1 MNLRNSIMAVL
12 AAAVLAAVPG
22 EACAAGQQQSA
33 SAAATVK
40 KERNHIRSGN
50 KLYNAKRYA
59 EAEVEYRKALQANQ
73 RSVIAQ
79 YNLAL
84 SLIRQSGASQQGSK
98 DNPASQAAQLLQN
111 VVKMTGGDKPLQ
123 SRAYYNLGNIAYGAQ
138 DYKNAAELYKWALRL
153 NPADNEARYN
163 LRMAQLKMKDNNQ
176 NKNQNKQNQN
186 KDKDKDKD
194 KNKQQQNQQQKQ
206 QPQPQSDMSQQN
218 VDQILKTMQDEERA
232 TQQKMNAAKQR
243 MQQAERMRTRNK
255 W

>member
-1 MNLRNSIMAVL
+1 MNLKNSIMAVMAAAAL
-12 AAAVLAAVPG
+12 AAAPCQTAA
-22 EACAAGQQQSA
+22 AASQQQSA

-40 KERNHIRSGN
+40 NERNHIRSGN

-84 SLIRQSGASQQGSK
+84 SLIRQSGASQQGGK

-111 VVKMTGGDKPLQ
+111 VVKMTGNDKPLQ

-163 LRMAQLKMKDNNQ
+163 LRMAQLKMKNNNQ

-186 KDKDKDKD
+186 KDKDKDK
-194 KNKQQQNQQQKQ
+194 NKPQPQNQKQ
-206 QPQPQSDMSQQN
+206 QPQPQQFDMSQQN

>member
-12 AAAVLAAVPG
+12 AAAVLAAAPG
-22 EACAAGQQQSA
+22 EVCAAGQQHSA
-33 SAAATVK
+33 TAAATVK

-84 SLIRQSGASQQGSK
+84 ALIRQSGASQQGSK
-98 DNPASQAAQLLQN
+98 DNPATQAAQLLQN
-111 VVKMTGGDKPLQ
+111 VVKMTGNDKPLQ

-194 KNKQQQNQQQKQ
+194 KNKPQPQNQKQ

>member
-1 MNLRNSIMAVL
+1 MNLKNSIMAVMAAAAL
-12 AAAVLAAVPG
+12 AAATCQTAA
-22 EACAAGQQQSA
+22 AAPQQQSA

-84 SLIRQSGASQQGSK
+84 SLIRQSGASQQGGK

-111 VVKMTGGDKPLQ
+111 VVKMTGNDKPLQ

-163 LRMAQLKMKDNNQ
+163 LRMAQLKMKNNQ

-186 KDKDKDKD
+186 KDKDKDK
-194 KNKQQQNQQQKQ
+194 NKPQPQNQKQ
-206 QPQPQSDMSQQN
+206 QPQPQQSDMSQQN

>member
-1 MNLRNSIMAVL
+1 MNLKNSIMAVM
-12 AAAVLAAVPG
+12 AAAALSAAP
-22 EACAAGQQQSA
+22 CQTAAAAPQQQSA

-84 SLIRQSGASQQGSK
+84 SLIRQSGASQQGGK

-111 VVKMTGGDKPLQ
+111 VVKMTGNDKPLQ

-163 LRMAQLKMKDNNQ
+163 LRMAQLKMKNNQ

-186 KDKDKDKD
+186 KDKDKDK
-194 KNKQQQNQQQKQ
+194 NKPQPQNQKQ
-206 QPQPQSDMSQQN
+206 QPQPQQSDMSQQN

>member
-1 MNLRNSIMAVL
+1 MNLKNSIMAVMAAAAL
-12 AAAVLAAVPG
+12 AAAPCQTAA
-22 EACAAGQQQSA
+22 AAPQQQSA

-84 SLIRQSGASQQGSK
+84 SLIRQSGASQQGGK

-111 VVKMTGGDKPLQ
+111 VVKMTGNDKPLQ

-163 LRMAQLKMKDNNQ
+163 LRMAQLKMKNNQ

-186 KDKDKDKD
+186 KDKDKDK
-194 KNKQQQNQQQKQ
+194 NKPQPQNQKQ
-206 QPQPQSDMSQQN
+206 QPQPQQSDMSQQN

>member
-1 MNLRNSIMAVL
+1 MNLKNSIMAVM
-12 AAAVLAAVPG
+12 AAAALSAAT
-22 EACAAGQQQSA
+22 CQTAAAAPQQQSA

-84 SLIRQSGASQQGSK
+84 SLIRQSGASQQGGK

-111 VVKMTGGDKPLQ
+111 VVKMTGNDKPLQ

-163 LRMAQLKMKDNNQ
+163 LRMAQLKMKNNQ

-186 KDKDKDKD
+186 KDKDKDK
-194 KNKQQQNQQQKQ
+194 NKPQPQNQKQ
-206 QPQPQSDMSQQN
+206 QPQPQQSDMSQQN

>member
-1 MNLRNSIMAVL
+1 MNLKNSIMAVMAAAAL
-12 AAAVLAAVPG
+12 AAPCQTAA
-22 EACAAGQQQSA
+22 AAPQQQSA

-84 SLIRQSGASQQGSK
+84 SLIRQSGASQQGGK

-111 VVKMTGGDKPLQ
+111 VVKMTGNDKPLQ

-163 LRMAQLKMKDNNQ
+163 LRMAQLKMKNNQ

-186 KDKDKDKD
+186 KDKDKDK
-194 KNKQQQNQQQKQ
+194 NKPQPQNQKQ
-206 QPQPQSDMSQQN
+206 QPQPQQSDMSQQN

-232 TQQKMNAAKQR
+232 TQQKINAAKQR